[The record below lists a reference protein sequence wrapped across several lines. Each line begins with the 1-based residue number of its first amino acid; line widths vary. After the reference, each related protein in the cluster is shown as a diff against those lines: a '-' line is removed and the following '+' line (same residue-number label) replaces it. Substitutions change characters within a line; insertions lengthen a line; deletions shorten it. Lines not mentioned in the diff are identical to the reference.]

1 MNRDSWTVLWS
12 IDNSKSTVSI
22 INITVKLLKHV
33 KITNQ
38 NDQWAS
44 CRKWRK
50 ANSVTPPTYVSIYFT
65 DTVYEWRY
73 KGLDSEWKT
82 KGFTRKYKIP
92 FTFNEESNIESENVE
107 LVRRLGQNDSQ
118 SDVEYNAQNDTESD
132 AQNDDEGDAES
143 NTESNAQDDA
153 QNDAQDDA
161 QNNSQEENVKLFIFL
176 I

>member
-1 MNRDSWTVLWS
+1 MLWS
-12 IDNSKSTVSI
+12 IDNSKWTVSI
-22 INITVKLLKHV
+22 INVTVKLLKHI
-33 KITNQ
+33 KITAQ
-38 NDQWAS
+38 NKPWVS

-50 ANSVTPPTYVSIYFT
+50 ANSVTPPTYVSNYFT

-73 KGLDSEWKT
+73 KGLDSKWKT

-118 SDVEYNAQNDTESD
+118 SDVEYNAQNDAES
-132 AQNDDEGDAES
+132 DDEGDAES
-143 NTESNAQDDA
+143 NAL
-153 QNDAQDDA
+153 NDAQDDA
-161 QNNSQEENVKLFIFL
+161 QNNSQEENVRLFISL